1 MGEHEEAHG
10 IDQIE
15 CLKQDRMF
23 MEHLDSMS
31 EDIGKEESTFSFA
44 LLCFTAHVANND

>member
-1 MGEHEEAHG
+1 MGEREEAHG
-10 IDQIE
+10 IGQIE

-31 EDIGKEESTFSFA
+31 EDTGKEESTFF
-44 LLCFTAHVANND
+44 LYTLMIYDAH